1 MILKR
6 QAWQVAE
13 ANMPAAP
20 AHRFWLQQQSPE
32 SRTTEISAQQHSDAV
47 VIVCLQLQT
56 ADNTGTRGSISMY
69 LGGFSTPTRAHGGVG
84 VGGGWK
90 HGLQDWPVIC
100 SNLLLKEMATI
111 SPSLPPK
118 QTYCCRSSGRAK
130 ACFHLKA
137 WLEHVACSMHVAVSS
152 FTRPSGWRGDNTRG
166 IMPGEIEVD
175 WFLFFFGRNGKL
187 WQPCL
192 KASELSVNNDSHQ
205 TRERGLFPNWFWLRG
220 WKRYINHQSAAPD
233 THILRAP
240 HSHMHTHAYSMSWEA
255 TGNINKP
262 TTPHCIDQ
270 FKSLYMHQLELKTT
284 SAWLFGHWTRVHQRH
299 NPEQHVS
306 HDDKWSPFRT
316 QLGNQFVRHD
326 TIN

>member
-20 AHRFWLQQQSPE
+20 AHRLWLQQQSPE

-47 VIVCLQLQT
+47 MIVCLQLQT

-69 LGGFSTPTRAHGGVG
+69 LGGFSTPTRAHGGG
-84 VGGGWK
+84 WWK

-152 FTRPSGWRGDNTRG
+152 LTRPSGWRGDNARG

-175 WFLFFFGRNGKL
+175 WFFFFLAEMGSCGNHVWRLQN
-187 WQPCL
+187 CL
-192 KASELSVNNDSHQ
+192 STTTAIKRESENSFQ
-205 TRERGLFPNWFWLRG
+205 TGF
-220 WKRYINHQSAAPD
+220 D
-233 THILRAP
+233 
-240 HSHMHTHAYSMSWEA
+240 
-255 TGNINKP
+255 
-262 TTPHCIDQ
+262 
-270 FKSLYMHQLELKTT
+270 
-284 SAWLFGHWTRVHQRH
+284 
-299 NPEQHVS
+299 
-306 HDDKWSPFRT
+306 
-316 QLGNQFVRHD
+316 
-326 TIN
+326 